1 MAASFP
7 NLYEYNAQT
16 GMIIPTVDEIK
27 SNIQNGMREIFG
39 SDIDL
44 SDETP
49 AGRFVEALALMFKN
63 CVGANA
69 QNMNQL
75 NISFAS
81 GQYLDALAAFYGL
94 SRLPAVGSKIEIVVY
109 STSPEYVV
117 PTGTILYDRYG
128 TAYRVLNNNDGSVP
142 SITYDGIKTGS
153 TAILAPSPYAGMY
166 SASGW
171 VESVEVG
178 PIIPVITKWYVSDKG
193 ADLRLTSDADLES
206 GIIILANNLPG
217 SILGRYKETDF
228 DLRKRIQTTRDFGG
242 ASTMAIANAI
252 WGAVP
257 TLRTVRV
264 LENNTASN
272 KTVSGKTILPHS
284 VLVCV
289 GGNIPEDSTGTQMRK
304 DIATAIFASK
314 AAGIA
319 YTDYSDNDINNNGD
333 ILTNQNTTWQF
344 VRRNIIDITDPSNGQ
359 VNKVTFYE
367 ARGIRVG
374 IQLSLRINGY
384 SGTDIVTDVKNVI
397 NQYVGGKIDTLTTTE
412 LMMVVSSSITGVF
425 ITGLTMTVYEG
436 STPTTINSMT
446 PNAFEVITP
455 DWIEI
460 TVE

>member
-7 NLYEYNAQT
+7 NLYDYNSQT

-27 SNIQNGMREIFG
+27 ENVQNGMRDIFG

-63 CVGANA
+63 VVGANA

-94 SRLPAVGSKIEIVVY
+94 SRLPAIGSKIEVQIY
-109 STSPEYVV
+109 STTPEYVV

-128 TAYRVLNNNDGSVP
+128 TSYSVLNNNDGSVP
-142 SITYDGIKTGS
+142 SITYDGIRTGS
-153 TAILAPSPYAGMY
+153 TPI
-166 SASGW
+166 SGGTYVGKYLGTGW
-171 VESVEVG
+171 IESTEAG
-178 PIIPVITKWYVSDKG
+178 PIIPIITKWYVSDKG
-193 ADLRLTSDADLES
+193 ADLRLTSDSGLED
-206 GIIILANNLPG
+206 GIVILANNMPG
-217 SILGRYKETDF
+217 SILGRFEETDF
-228 DLRKRIQTTRDFGG
+228 DLRRRIQTTRDFGG

-257 TLRTVRV
+257 SLRTVRV

-304 DIATAIFASK
+304 DIANAIFASK

-319 YTDYSDNDINNNGD
+319 YTDYSNNDINNNGD

-344 VRRNIIDITDPSNGQ
+344 VRRNIIDITDPSSGQ
-359 VNKVTFYE
+359 INKVIFYE

-384 SGTDIVTDVKNVI
+384 SGTNIVTDVKNII
-397 NQYVGGKIDTLTTTE
+397 NQYVGGKIETLTTTE
-412 LMMVVSSSITGVF
+412 LMMVISSSITGVF
-425 ITGLTMTVYEG
+425 ITDLTMTVYEG
-436 STPTTINSMT
+436 DTPTTINSIT